1 MTALG
6 ILAQLNAQGIR
17 VPGEVSVCGFDNVFS
32 SAITTPS
39 LTTIDHHLRTRCQA
53 AVDMVTSRPA
63 PSALPV
69 PFVNKIEYT
78 PQLVVRGSTGK
89 GANGDG
95 GGLKLSETGCRE
107 DNGNAQR
114 RAPKHRG
121 YCPRE
126 ALFSPGRNGPVDHAW
141 AASQGHRRRR
151 ARPRLQT

>member
-1 MTALG
+1 
-6 ILAQLNAQGIR
+6 
-17 VPGEVSVCGFDNVFS
+17 
-32 SAITTPS
+32 
-39 LTTIDHHLRTRCQA
+39 
-53 AVDMVTSRPA
+53 MVTSRPA

-126 ALFSPGRNGPVDHAW
+126 ALFSPGRNGPVDHAGLHLKAIGAGELVHGYKHE
-141 AASQGHRRRR
+141 AARQQVVFAPQGNGFMEIF
-151 ARPRLQT
+151 ARISRG